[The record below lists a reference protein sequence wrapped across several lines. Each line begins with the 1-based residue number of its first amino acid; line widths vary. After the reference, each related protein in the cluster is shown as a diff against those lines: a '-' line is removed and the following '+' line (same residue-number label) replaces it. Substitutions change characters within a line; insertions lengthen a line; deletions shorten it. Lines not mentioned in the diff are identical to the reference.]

1 MVSLPPQRGHPQHRK
16 DFKGEHQ
23 LVLWQGDAT
32 VKAARAGLGAGGGCL
47 RVWEAAGCRQSRQEV
62 THPTRVPV
70 PGVDLPDPGWYLLYF
85 GLSRAPEGRDVC
97 RELSPGRRRRNGESS
112 KQGWLFFLFYGLL
125 VLFFAWRVLEGD
137 QWGGKTGEAQRG
149 RCCYAVL
156 GESGRL
162 ERAGASKM
170 SWKWGCSQVWWGRAS
185 LRGCERL
192 NPTL

>member
-112 KQGWLFFLFYGLL
+112 KQGWLFFYFTVCWFCFLPGGCWKGISGGEKREKPKE
-125 VLFFAWRVLEGD
+125 VGAAMPCWVKAGAWSVLEPP
-137 QWGGKTGEAQRG
+137 K
-149 RCCYAVL
+149 
-156 GESGRL
+156 
-162 ERAGASKM
+162 
-170 SWKWGCSQVWWGRAS
+170 
-185 LRGCERL
+185 
-192 NPTL
+192 